1 MKHLFVLSLIMVF
14 ILSSFAVYAG
24 VQCAAISNK
33 PPVPA
38 TKVAKGG
45 TEDLAVPND
54 YDKIVPEDDRDGI
67 VYLALIGGDSPAP
80 NKCGL
85 IPSNPAAEWTGWGGP
100 LNCDNCTIGEGA
112 TTRNEIVIGGTYFPR
127 GIGVHGAAKYVYN
140 LTGGPAPYARFEGYV
155 GMSDEKD
162 PDGCGKGGTSGF
174 TFKLDG
180 KEVFK
185 SKTLAGS
192 DGDKNVPPLKVEFDI
207 PATAKNLEIEITD
220 GGDGI
225 SCDHSAF
232 GDAKLLTAI
241 AAVKSADK
249 LPEAWGKIKVG
260 Y

>member
-14 ILSSFAVYAG
+14 ILSSFAAYAG

-45 TEDLAVPND
+45 DEDLAVPND

-127 GIGVHGAAKYVYN
+127 GMGVHGAAKYTYD

-192 DGDKNVPPLKVEFDI
+192 DGDLNVPPLKVEFDI
-207 PATAKNLEIEITD
+207 PATAKNLEIEMTD

-241 AAVKSADK
+241 AAVEPADK
-249 LPEAWGKIKVG
+249 LPSAWGKIKVS

>member
-1 MKHLFVLSLIMVF
+1 MKHLFVLSLIVVF
-14 ILSSFAVYAG
+14 ILSSFAVYAS
-24 VQCAAISNK
+24 VKCAALPNK
-33 PPVPA
+33 PSVPA
-38 TKVAKGG
+38 IKVAKGG
-45 TEDLAVPND
+45 DEDLAVPND
-54 YDKIVPEDDRDGI
+54 YDKIVPEDDRDGV

-80 NKCGL
+80 NDCGL

-127 GIGVHGAAKYVYN
+127 GIGVHGTAKYVYD

-162 PDGCGKGGTSGF
+162 PAGCDHGGTSGF

-185 SKTLAGS
+185 SETLAGS
-192 DGDKNVPPLKVEFDI
+192 DGGQNVPPLKVEFDI
-207 PATAKNLEIEITD
+207 PANAKELEIAITD

-225 SCDHSAF
+225 GCDHSAF

-241 AAVKSADK
+241 TAVEPADK
-249 LPEAWGKIKVG
+249 LPAAWGKIKVS

>member
-24 VQCAAISNK
+24 VKCAALPNK
-33 PPVPA
+33 PPKPA
-38 TKVAKGG
+38 KKVAK
-45 TEDLAVPND
+45 EDLKVLND
-54 YDKIVPEDDRDGI
+54 YDKVVKEDDRDGV
-67 VYLALIGGDSPAP
+67 VYLALVGGDSPKP
-80 NKCGL
+80 NACGL
-85 IPSNPAAEWTGWGGP
+85 IPSNPAGEWTGWGGP

-127 GIGVHGAAKYVYN
+127 GIGVHGAAKYVYD

-162 PDGCGKGGTSGF
+162 PADCDHGGTSGF

-185 SKTLAGS
+185 SKTLAGA

-207 PATAKNLEIEITD
+207 PATAKKLEISITD

-225 SCDHSAF
+225 GCDHSAF

-241 AAVKSADK
+241 AAVESADK